1 MVKTLIS
8 NDMSAASKHL
18 KSYITQKSQQILEQ
32 DFNQSP
38 YSDPFVVSLE
48 SDGNIGRLEI
58 YFADGD
64 VAQTVWDGMVKIVD
78 QTFKKFNAVDT
89 NYDSEVSEK
98 GSVWIFN
105 AEPSQHERIKQVIE
119 QQLTDL
125 VEQQN
130 IEDEPEFDDY
140 DIYDKL

>member
-1 MVKTLIS
+1 
-8 NDMSAASKHL
+8 
-18 KSYITQKSQQILEQ
+18 
-32 DFNQSP
+32 
-38 YSDPFVVSLE
+38 
-48 SDGNIGRLEI
+48 
-58 YFADGD
+58 
-64 VAQTVWDGMVKIVD
+64 MVKIVD

>member
-8 NDMSAASKHL
+8 NDIQAASKHL

-32 DFNQSP
+32 DFNQSLS
-38 YSDPFVVSLE
+38 SDPFVVSLE

-58 YFADGD
+58 YFVDGD
-64 VAQTVWDGMVKIVD
+64 VAQAAWDDMVKIVD

-89 NYDSEVSEK
+89 NYDGEVSEK

-130 IEDEPEFDDY
+130 VEDEPEFDDY
-140 DIYDKL
+140 DAYRK